1 MVPKQTGYSCLVQA
15 ICGPFAIK
23 HDTDNLHLPD
33 ARGNS
38 WKVDLSKTGITCMF
52 KHITAK
58 PEKVWIR
65 SEQNRVDNPDSPLL
79 AESGMV
85 IGHK

>member
-1 MVPKQTGYSCLVQA
+1 
-15 ICGPFAIK
+15 
-23 HDTDNLHLPD
+23 
-33 ARGNS
+33 
-38 WKVDLSKTGITCMF
+38 MF
-52 KHITAK
+52 KHITGK

-65 SEQNRVDNPDSPLL
+65 SEQNRVDNPDSPFV